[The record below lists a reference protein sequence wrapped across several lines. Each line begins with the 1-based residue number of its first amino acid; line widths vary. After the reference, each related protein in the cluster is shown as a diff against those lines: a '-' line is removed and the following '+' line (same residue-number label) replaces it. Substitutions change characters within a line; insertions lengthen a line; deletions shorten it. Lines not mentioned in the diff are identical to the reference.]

1 MSPHTFDFLVVD
13 DDADTR
19 ELMEILL
26 TSLGHRVTL
35 ANDGRS
41 VIELLHT
48 QGRRFDLL
56 AIDMQM
62 PVMDGLEATRLLRAH
77 PATRDLPILCISA
90 KAGRATAEQCAQIGC
105 DAFLTKP
112 CWEED
117 ILSAMSEVLRA
128 RGRLAEGEA
137 L

>member
-1 MSPHTFDFLVVD
+1 MPHTFDFLVAD

-19 ELMEILL
+19 ALMEIFL

-35 ANDGRS
+35 AANGQE
-41 VIELLHT
+41 VLAWLHT
-48 QGRRFDLL
+48 RGLHVDMVV
-56 AIDMQM
+56 IDVQM
-62 PVMDGLEATRLLRAH
+62 PGMDGLEATRRLREH
-77 PATRDLPILCISA
+77 PATRALPVLCISA
-90 KAGRATAEQCAQIGC
+90 KAGRATEAQCHASGC

-117 ILSAMSEVLRA
+117 ILAAMSSVLRA
-128 RGRLAEGEA
+128 RGRLAAGEA

>member
-1 MSPHTFDFLVVD
+1 MPHTFDFLVVD

-35 ANDGRS
+35 AKDGQG

-48 QGRRFDLL
+48 QGRRFDLV

-62 PVMDGLEATRLLRAH
+62 PVMDGLETTRRLREH
-77 PATRDLPILCISA
+77 PATRALPILCISA
-90 KAGRATAEQCAQIGC
+90 KAGRSTADQCARIGC
-105 DAFLTKP
+105 DGFLTKP

-117 ILSAMSEVLRA
+117 ILEAMSEVLRA
-128 RGRLAEGEA
+128 RGRLGEDEA